1 VLGAGGGKSSVMA
14 GSQSFLGASTSAS
27 ASQILQQA
35 QLVDSDGE
43 GDFPDS
49 VAGSG
54 SGSDSDSAEDSAE
67 FVDATSKRPILKV
80 RMGESKLQRSS
91 MINASTSAGAAASS
105 MANSDMFVSAMA
117 GGGGLKSSM

>member
-54 SGSDSDSAEDSAE
+54 SDSDSAEDSAE

-91 MINASTSAGAAASS
+91 VMNASTSAGAAASS
-105 MANSDMFVSAMA
+105 MANSDVFVSAMA

>member
-54 SGSDSDSAEDSAE
+54 SDSDSAEDSAE

-91 MINASTSAGAAASS
+91 MMNASTSVGTTASS